1 MLCDADRTSQTRFHQ
16 SASLQI
22 ASEPMGSAEVP
33 LSRPHRTLTPLL
45 NRVRGEDQLEQQIL
59 SPKITTTTTTTKG
72 PGLSCADDEF
82 HRRPD
87 CDHRNY
93 DTPDSP
99 GLSATWKYE
108 PTTHYVFPTPSA
120 VLEPRS
126 PAMAPPEDAVLG
138 RRGEERD
145 SALYPSFPHFHGDAN
160 EISKED
166 SWRQVRDSSDRE
178 LTAFALSCSGA
189 CVCSWRLRKDRSLSP
204 SATSLRLGSFSTPD
218 DVPTRRRKRR
228 HVRRNSS
235 RHFLLLMTIVALT
248 SSSLLPLS
256 RGFDL
261 FSRQRA
267 GKRKGERN

>member
-1 MLCDADRTSQTRFHQ
+1 MLCDADGTSQTRFHQ

-22 ASEPMGSAEVP
+22 ASEPMGSAELP

-72 PGLSCADDEF
+72 PRLPCADEF
-82 HRRPD
+82 HRLPR

-93 DTPDSP
+93 NTPDSP

-108 PTTHYVFPTPSA
+108 PTTHNVCPTPTA

-126 PAMAPPEDAVLG
+126 PAMATPE
-138 RRGEERD
+138 D
-145 SALYPSFPHFHGDAN
+145 SALYPSSLHFHEDAN

-178 LTAFALSCSGA
+178 LTAFALSCTGA
-189 CVCSWRLRKDRSLSP
+189 YPCVCSWRLRKDRSLSA

-218 DVPTRRRKRR
+218 DASTRRRKRR
-228 HVRRNSS
+228 DVGRNSS

-267 GKRKGERN
+267 GKRKGGRD